1 MATESWKAGERVRIT
16 STGQEGYVATTSG
29 LSVITMQTDEA
40 DVHAVLVYLRDTTEF
55 KLIPLAALERYDVSG
70 G

>member
-1 MATESWKAGERVRIT
+1 MPDTWKAGERVRIT

-40 DVHAVLVYLRDTTEF
+40 DVHAVLVYLRESTEF
-55 KLIPLAALERYDVSG
+55 KLVPISALDRLDVVG
-70 G
+70 D